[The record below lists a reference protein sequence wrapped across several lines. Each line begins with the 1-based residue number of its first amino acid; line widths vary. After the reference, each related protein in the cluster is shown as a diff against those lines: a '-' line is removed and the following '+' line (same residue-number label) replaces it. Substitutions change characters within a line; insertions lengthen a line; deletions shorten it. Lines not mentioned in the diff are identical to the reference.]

1 VKVFLAGGAEGDAY
15 IVGRTELGWAG
26 LKTKVVQT

>member
-1 VKVFLAGGAEGDAY
+1 VFLAGRAEGDAY
-15 IVGRTELGWAG
+15 IVGRAESGWVG